1 MSTNDHTYTVRRLAV
16 EVSGVRELQHRY
28 EQAVPPNP
36 RKDVA
41 ALLDRRASW
50 PEVLDCRP

>member
-1 MSTNDHTYTVRRLAV
+1 MSTDDDTYTVRRLTV
-16 EVSGVRELQHRY
+16 EVPGVREFQHRY